1 MPNAIYAENIALME
15 INNIEGANK
24 NRFYEEDNNI
34 AKYYVKIS
42 IYPLKIASIFAILF
56 SFFTFFQT
64 ILSSIPMPVYGG
76 MELFIFALI
85 SAQGV
90 QLLVDRMTAPLT

>member
-1 MPNAIYAENIALME
+1 MRTAWFSSKYNICRKYCIDE

-24 NRFYEEDNNI
+24 NRIYEEEDNNI

-56 SFFTFFQT
+56 SFFTFFR
-64 ILSSIPMPVYGG
+64 LYC
-76 MELFIFALI
+76 
-85 SAQGV
+85 
-90 QLLVDRMTAPLT
+90 LLYLCQYMVVWNCLYSH